1 MNSDKEKIVSDT
13 VKYIQNIELQRKM
26 VEETIEVRAEELK
39 RDYKEYIES
48 SIIEEEK
55 EHQIKMK
62 ELKDIANQTDE
73 EKIENLKKFLK
84 KRFAKVVLNR

>member
-13 VKYIQNIELQRKM
+13 VKYIQNIELQRKI

-39 RDYKEYIES
+39 RNYKEYIES
-48 SIIEEEK
+48 SILEEEK

-62 ELKDIANQTDE
+62 KLKDIANQTDE
-73 EKIENLKKFLK
+73 EKIESLKKFLRK
-84 KRFAKVVLNR
+84 GSLK